1 MDGSRKNAAFSI
13 FETLSKP
20 DGDMF
25 RIRLCFI
32 LLAAIGSIAC
42 AEAQAVRR
50 DSAKAFQKVRECSAQ
65 MGPNV
70 ITFSFYQPTQ
80 SRDQFCEDVPETGPT
95 TVVIDTMQDELR
107 DMMVEIRIVEAAPNG
122 DDEAA
127 PNEAYLPPA
136 QFRTGV
142 IQLEHDFKKQG
153 DYVALVRA
161 RSEDGRKEYNA
172 RFFFSV
178 GEEFLRAWTAVAVAT
193 AVALALGAGWYLHSF
208 GRRDSKKTKLRQ
220 A

>member
-25 RIRLCFI
+25 RIRLFFI

-122 DDEAA
+122 DHEAA
-127 PNEAYLPPA
+127 PNEAYLSPA
-136 QFRTGV
+136 QFQTGV

-193 AVALALGAGWYLHSF
+193 VVAIALGAGWYAHSF
-208 GRRDSKKTKLRQ
+208 GKRDSKKTKFRQ

>member
-1 MDGSRKNAAFSI
+1 M
-13 FETLSKP
+13 
-20 DGDMF
+20 M
-25 RIRLCFI
+25 RLLLI
-32 LLAAIGSIAC
+32 LLAAIGLIAR
-42 AEAQAVRR
+42 ADAQAVRR

-70 ITFSFYQPTQ
+70 ITFTFYQPTQ
-80 SRDQFCEDVPETGPT
+80 SRSQFCEDIPETGPT
-95 TVVIDTMQDELR
+95 TIVVDTMQDELR
-107 DMMVEIRIVEAAPNG
+107 DMMVEIRIVEADPKG

-136 QFRTGV
+136 QFQTGV
-142 IQLEHDFKKQG
+142 IQLEHDFRKQG

-172 RFFFSV
+172 RFPFSV
-178 GEEFLRAWTAVAVAT
+178 GEAFLRDWTAVAVAT
-193 AVALALGAGWYLHSF
+193 VVALALGAGWYAHVF
-208 GRRDSKKTKLRQ
+208 GKRSSKKTKLRH

>member
-1 MDGSRKNAAFSI
+1 
-13 FETLSKP
+13 
-20 DGDMF
+20 MF
-25 RIRLCFI
+25 RIRLFFI
-32 LLAAIGSIAC
+32 FFAAIGLIAR
-42 AEAQAVRR
+42 ADAQAVRR
-50 DSAKAFQKVRECSAQ
+50 DSAKAFQKIRECSAQ

-95 TVVIDTMQDELR
+95 TIVVDTMQDELR

-136 QFRTGV
+136 QFQTGV

-178 GEEFLRAWTAVAVAT
+178 GEEFLRAWAAVAVAT
-193 AVALALGAGWYLHSF
+193 VVGVALGAGWYAHAF
-208 GRRDSKKTKLRQ
+208 GRRSSKKT
-220 A
+220 

>member
-1 MDGSRKNAAFSI
+1 M
-13 FETLSKP
+13 L
-20 DGDMF
+20 
-25 RIRLCFI
+25 RIRLFLI
-32 LLAAIGSIAC
+32 LLAAIGLVAH
-42 AEAQAVRR
+42 ANAQAVRR

-70 ITFSFYQPTQ
+70 ITFTFYQPTQ
-80 SRDQFCEDVPETGPT
+80 SRSQFCEDIPETGPT
-95 TVVIDTMQDELR
+95 TIVVDTMQDELR
-107 DMMVEIRIVEAAPNG
+107 DMMVEIRIVEAGPKG

-136 QFRTGV
+136 QFQTGV

-172 RFFFSV
+172 RFAFSV
-178 GEEFLRAWTAVAVAT
+178 GEEFLRAWSAVALAT
-193 AVALALGAGWYLHSF
+193 VVALALGAGWYAHAF
-208 GRRDSKKTKLRQ
+208 GKRSSKKT
-220 A
+220 

>member
-25 RIRLCFI
+25 RIRLFFI
-32 LLAAIGSIAC
+32 VLAAIGSIAC

-127 PNEAYLPPA
+127 PNEAYLSPA
-136 QFRTGV
+136 QFQTGV

-193 AVALALGAGWYLHSF
+193 AVALALGVGWYVNVF
-208 GRRDSKKTKLRQ
+208 GKRASQKRRLRN

>member
-1 MDGSRKNAAFSI
+1 M
-13 FETLSKP
+13 L
-20 DGDMF
+20 
-25 RIRLCFI
+25 RIRLFLI
-32 LLAAIGSIAC
+32 LLAAIGLVAH
-42 AEAQAVRR
+42 ANAQAVRR

-70 ITFSFYQPTQ
+70 ITFTFYQPTQ
-80 SRDQFCEDVPETGPT
+80 SRSQFCEDIPETGPT
-95 TVVIDTMQDELR
+95 TIVVDTMQDELR
-107 DMMVEIRIVEAAPNG
+107 DMMVEIRIVEADPKG

-136 QFRTGV
+136 QFQTGV

-172 RFFFSV
+172 RFAFSV
-178 GEEFLRAWTAVAVAT
+178 GEEFLRAWSAVAIAT
-193 AVALALGAGWYLHSF
+193 VVALALGAGWYAHAF
-208 GRRDSKKTKLRQ
+208 GKRTSKKTKLRH

>member
-122 DDEAA
+122 DHEAA
-127 PNEAYLPPA
+127 PNEAYLSPA
-136 QFRTGV
+136 QFQTGV

-193 AVALALGAGWYLHSF
+193 VVAIALGAGWYAHSF
-208 GRRDSKKTKLRQ
+208 GKRDSKKTKFRQ

>member
-1 MDGSRKNAAFSI
+1 M
-13 FETLSKP
+13 
-20 DGDMF
+20 
-25 RIRLCFI
+25 I
-32 LLAAIGSIAC
+32 LLAAINLVAH
-42 AEAQAVRR
+42 ANAQAVRR

-70 ITFSFYQPTQ
+70 ITFTFYQPTQ
-80 SRDQFCEDVPETGPT
+80 SRSEFCEDIPETGPT
-95 TVVIDTMQDELR
+95 TIVVDTMQDELR
-107 DMMVEIRIVEAAPNG
+107 DTMVEIRIVEADPKG

-136 QFRTGV
+136 QFQTGV
-142 IQLEHDFKKQG
+142 IQLEHDFRKKG

-172 RFFFSV
+172 RFAFSV
-178 GEEFLRAWTAVAVAT
+178 GEEFLRAWRAVAITTVVT
-193 AVALALGAGWYLHSF
+193 LALGAGWYAHAF
-208 GRRDSKKTKLRQ
+208 GKRTSNKNKLRH

>member
-1 MDGSRKNAAFSI
+1 MRHSRFSRHQ
-13 FETLSKP
+13 SKP
-20 DGDMF
+20 GGNML
-25 RIRLCFI
+25 RIRLFLI
-32 LLAAIGSIAC
+32 LLAAIGLVAH
-42 AEAQAVRR
+42 ANAQAVRR

-70 ITFSFYQPTQ
+70 ITFTFYQPTQ
-80 SRDQFCEDVPETGPT
+80 SRSQFCEDIPETGPT
-95 TVVIDTMQDELR
+95 TIVVDTMQDELR

-122 DDEAA
+122 DDGAG

-136 QFRTGV
+136 QFQTGV

-172 RFFFSV
+172 RFAFSV
-178 GEEFLRAWTAVAVAT
+178 GEEFLRAWSAVALAT
-193 AVALALGAGWYLHSF
+193 VVALALGAGWYAHAL
-208 GRRDSKKTKLRQ
+208 GKRASKKT
-220 A
+220 

>member
-1 MDGSRKNAAFSI
+1 
-13 FETLSKP
+13 
-20 DGDMF
+20 MF
-25 RIRLCFI
+25 RIRLFFI
-32 LLAAIGSIAC
+32 LLAAIGSIDC

-80 SRDQFCEDVPETGPT
+80 SRDQFCEDVPETGST
-95 TVVIDTMQDELR
+95 TIVVDTMQDELR

-136 QFRTGV
+136 RFQTGV

-172 RFFFSV
+172 RFLFSV
-178 GEEFLRAWTAVAVAT
+178 GEEFMRAWTAVAVAT
-193 AVALALGAGWYLHSF
+193 VVAIALGAGWYVHSF
-208 GRRDSKKTKLRQ
+208 GKRASKKTKFRQ

>member
-1 MDGSRKNAAFSI
+1 M
-13 FETLSKP
+13 L
-20 DGDMF
+20 
-25 RIRLCFI
+25 RIRLFLI
-32 LLAAIGSIAC
+32 LLAAIGLVAH
-42 AEAQAVRR
+42 ANAQAVRR

-70 ITFSFYQPTQ
+70 ITFTFYQPTQ
-80 SRDQFCEDVPETGPT
+80 SRSQFCEDIPETGPT
-95 TVVIDTMQDELR
+95 TIVVDTMQDELR
-107 DMMVEIRIVEAAPNG
+107 DMMVEIRIVEADPKG

-136 QFRTGV
+136 QFQTGV

-172 RFFFSV
+172 RFAFSV
-178 GEEFLRAWTAVAVAT
+178 GEEFLRAWSAVALAT
-193 AVALALGAGWYLHSF
+193 VVALALGAGWYAHAF
-208 GRRDSKKTKLRQ
+208 GKRSSKKT
-220 A
+220 

>member
-1 MDGSRKNAAFSI
+1 MRHSRFSRHQ
-13 FETLSKP
+13 SKP
-20 DGDMF
+20 GGNML
-25 RIRLCFI
+25 RIRLFLI
-32 LLAAIGSIAC
+32 LLAAIGLVAH
-42 AEAQAVRR
+42 ANAQAVRR

-70 ITFSFYQPTQ
+70 ITFTFYQPTQ
-80 SRDQFCEDVPETGPT
+80 SRSQFCEDIPETGPT
-95 TVVIDTMQDELR
+95 TIVVDTMQDELR
-107 DMMVEIRIVEAAPNG
+107 DMMVEIRIVEADPKG

-136 QFRTGV
+136 QFQTGV

-172 RFFFSV
+172 RFAFSV
-178 GEEFLRAWTAVAVAT
+178 GEEFLRAWSAVAVAT
-193 AVALALGAGWYLHSF
+193 VVALALGAGWYAHAL
-208 GRRDSKKTKLRQ
+208 GKRTSKKTKLRH

>member
-1 MDGSRKNAAFSI
+1 M
-13 FETLSKP
+13 L
-20 DGDMF
+20 MM
-25 RIRLCFI
+25 RLLFI
-32 LLAAIGSIAC
+32 LVAATGLVAR
-42 AEAQAVRR
+42 ADAQAVRWASVR
-50 DSAKAFQKVRECSAQ
+50 AFQKVRECAAQ

-80 SRDQFCEDVPETGPT
+80 SRGQFCEDVPETGST
-95 TVVIDTMQDELR
+95 TIVVDTMQDELR

-136 QFRTGV
+136 QFQTGV

-193 AVALALGAGWYLHSF
+193 VVALALGVGWYVNVF
-208 GRRDSKKTKLRQ
+208 GKRASQKRRLRN